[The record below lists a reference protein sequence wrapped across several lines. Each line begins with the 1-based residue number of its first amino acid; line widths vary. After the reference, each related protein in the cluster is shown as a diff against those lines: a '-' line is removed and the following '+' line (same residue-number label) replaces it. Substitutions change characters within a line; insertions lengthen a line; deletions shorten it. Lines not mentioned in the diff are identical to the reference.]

1 MQKIILASGSPRR
14 KELLGLVGI
23 SYEVHKS
30 DASEEVTS
38 EDPEEIVK
46 ELSARKARDVAEKIR
61 SGCLAVSPEYRSGT
75 VLGADTIVWKDGR
88 LLGKPADRREA
99 GDMLRFLQGEEHQ
112 VYTGVT
118 LIDLRAGQ
126 EGQVKEDS
134 FAVRTNV
141 FVHAMSEEEIEAYLD
156 TGDAFDKA
164 GSYGIQGPFA
174 AFVDRIE
181 GDYQNVVGLPVCAV
195 YHRLMQ
201 MDAAADQ
208 ACR

>member
-14 KELLGLVGI
+14 KELLGLIGI

-30 DASEEVTS
+30 DADETVTAT
-38 EDPEEIVK
+38 EPEEIVK
-46 ELSARKARDVAEKIR
+46 ELSARKAWDVVEKIR
-61 SGCLAVSPEYRSGT
+61 RGKLEVSPEFASGT

-88 LLGKPADRREA
+88 LLGKPADRADAAR
-99 GDMLRFLQGEEHQ
+99 MLRFLQGEEHQ

-118 LIDLRAGQ
+118 LIGLDRETEDA
-126 EGQVKEDS
+126 DS

-141 FVHAMSEEEIEAYLD
+141 FVHAMNEAEIEAYLD

-201 MDAAADQ
+201 
-208 ACR
+208 RKN